1 MDSQAQR
8 SSYVQIFRN
17 SQVRTLIFSKLFVT
31 LHWFSITTPE
41 SRHWPCNIFWYW
53 FSWIACLNNRQ
64 CRNVSSLEGVVRST
78 GIPGPEQRQSSPLP
92 PPPLPNIVEQ
102 LQSRCP
108 TSWVASPQGNLLSSR
123 HGGWWWQP
131 LVPGVWTIIF
141 ARAVT
146 LFSSPISPMSP
157 TRPRCVVILEWMV
170 LVLSHP
176 FHYLDRTFRR
186 SGSRFSWQHQPSPR
200 WWWYCIMLEDILPRF
215 PRFRLPD
222 TVNRPFKLDPVVSA
236 WLDFEVGLNWTVYRF
251 TER

>member
-1 MDSQAQR
+1 MFEQPSMQKCFIAGR
-8 SSYVQIFRN
+8 SSSIDWH
-17 SQVRTLIFSKLFVT
+17 SRTWTETIIAF
-31 LHWFSITTPE
+31 TTTT
-41 SRHWPCNIFWYW
+41 F
-53 FSWIACLNNRQ
+53 
-64 CRNVSSLEGVVRST
+64 
-78 GIPGPEQRQSSPLP
+78 
-92 PPPLPNIVEQ
+92 LPNIVEQ

-200 WWWYCIMLEDILPRF
+200 WWWYCIMLEGILPRF

-251 TER
+251 TERQENVHILSRYVAISSWLSGSVYFLQGSHGWS